1 MQPFDRIYQLRCKLD
16 AFGVDFKALVID
28 LALSGHD
35 IQIAARCLGVENGSV
50 VVLELFEAAEPA
62 LVAS

>member
-1 MQPFDRIYQLRCKLD
+1 MQPFDCFYQFWCKLD
-16 AFGVDFKALVID
+16 AFGVDFKTPVID

-35 IQIAARCLGVENGSV
+35 IQITAWRLGVENGPIV
-50 VVLELFEAAEPA
+50 VFELFKAAEPA